1 MKRILNT
8 CLLLTFL
15 IGYLEWGKGSHL
27 FIFQG
32 EAEVFSKA
40 LKEPFSVLHPFILI
54 PFFGQLM
61 LLFSIFQKI
70 PSRFLSLAGLAC
82 LGLLM
87 IFLFFIGVSVP
98 NFKILGSTIP
108 FIITGFFVLRYNWK
122 REVVD

>member
-8 CLLLTFL
+8 CLLFTFL
-15 IGYLEWGKGSHL
+15 MGYLEWGKGSHL

-40 LKEPFSVLHPFILI
+40 LKEPLSVLHPFILI

-61 LLFSIFQKI
+61 LLFSIFQKS
-70 PSRFLSLAGLAC
+70 PSRFLSLAGLSC

-87 IFLFFIGVSVP
+87 VFLFFIGVSVP
-98 NFKILGSTIP
+98 NIKILGSTIP

-122 REVVD
+122 RTAVN